1 MTEATV
7 RELWSY
13 PVKSCQGVPVESIEV
28 TEMGVQGDREFA
40 LWHAGELVE
49 QKDNPKV
56 ASLAA
61 SLAGDRLRFRHSTQ
75 GEYEHV
81 VREAGP
87 THDTRWALDH
97 FESVDQGDEVAEWL
111 ASALGRPVRL
121 VRPGPTWKINFP
133 IPAFERV
140 HDRPKQSFF
149 SASPVS
155 LANRASLEDLNGRL
169 EAPVPMDRFRMN
181 VVVDGLAP
189 YEEDT
194 LDSLSSDEVTLLQV
208 TAAERCPIITTDQ
221 KTGER
226 PKSDLMKVLAEY
238 RRKPK
243 DDRFGSGLIF
253 GSYMTVGSPGTLR
266 IGDRLTAHR

>member
-1 MTEATV
+1 MSEAIV

-13 PVKSCQGVPVESIEV
+13 PVKSCQGVPVEAIEV
-28 TEMGVQGDREFA
+28 TEMGVRGDREFA
-40 LWHAGELVE
+40 LWHEGELVE
-49 QKDNPKV
+49 QKDNPQV

-61 SLAGDRLRFRHSTQ
+61 SLAGDCLRFRHAEH

-81 VREAGP
+81 VRSEGP
-87 THDTRWALDH
+87 AHETRWVLDQ
-97 FESVDQGDEVAEWL
+97 FESVDQGDAVAAWL
-111 ASALGRPVRL
+111 SGALGRPVRL
-121 VRPGPTWKINFP
+121 VRPGATWKINFP

-149 SASPVS
+149 SASPLS
-155 LANRASLEDLNGRL
+155 LANRASLDDLNARL

-181 VVVDGLAP
+181 VVVDGLEA
-189 YEEDT
+189 YEEDA
-194 LDSLSSDEVTLLQV
+194 LDSLASDEVELLNV
-208 TAAERCPIITTDQ
+208 TAAERCAIITTDQ

-243 DDRFGSGLIF
+243 EERFGSGLIF
-253 GSYMTVGSPGTLR
+253 GAYMTVAKSGTLR
-266 IGDRLTAHR
+266 TGDRLVAR